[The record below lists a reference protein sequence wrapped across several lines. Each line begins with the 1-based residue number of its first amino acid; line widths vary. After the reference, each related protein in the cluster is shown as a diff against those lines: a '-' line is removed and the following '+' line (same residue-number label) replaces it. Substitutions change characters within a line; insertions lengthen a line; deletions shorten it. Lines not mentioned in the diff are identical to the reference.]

1 MIGFQTDSMR
11 TNSLPH
17 RTGYS
22 LALRILTIALL
33 MLGAITAAR
42 LSYAEFVA
50 GGDAPESLARA
61 ARLAPNADY
70 LERLSERLS
79 ELHSGGTSDLEPD
92 HASEGET
99 NAASAG
105 PQREQRASD
114 ALRLAL
120 VINPRSSSAWITL
133 GLAAE
138 RERDF
143 TEAARDLE
151 QAARVDRQYL
161 PAWTLANY
169 YFRRADRPLF
179 WKWARRAAALAY
191 DDLAPLL
198 TLADR
203 LEPGRATQHLAPSPK
218 LERAYLDLLIGE
230 NRFDDA
236 QSVARKILA
245 RTRAGRGSAE
255 DLSRLRGFTARL
267 IAAKRGADAL
277 EIWSGISTG
286 PTPVGGLEI
295 RDLRREVE

>member
-1 MIGFQTDSMR
+1 
-11 TNSLPH
+11 
-17 RTGYS
+17 
-22 LALRILTIALL
+22 
-33 MLGAITAAR
+33 MLGVITAAR

-50 GGDAPESLARA
+50 AGDTPESLARA
-61 ARLAPNADY
+61 ARLAPNAAY
-70 LERLSERLS
+70 LERLSELS
-79 ELHSGGTSDLEPD
+79 SGGTSDLEPD
-92 HASEGET
+92 HASEEET
-99 NAASAG
+99 SAGSASA
-105 PQREQRASD
+105 QRQQRASD

-120 VINPRSSSAWITL
+120 AINPRSSSAWITL

-143 TEAARDLE
+143 SEAARDLE

-169 YFRRADRPLF
+169 YFRRVDRPLF
-179 WKWARRAAALAY
+179 WRWARRAAALAY

-203 LEPGRATQHLAPSPK
+203 LEPGRATQHLAPSSQ

-236 QSVARKILA
+236 RSVARMIVA

-255 DLSRLRGFTARL
+255 DVSRLRGFAKRL
-267 IAAKRGADAL
+267 IAAHRGADAL

-286 PTPVGGLEI
+286 PTPAGGLEI
-295 RDLRREVE
+295 RNLRKEVE